1 MPNFAFMILIIGEKD
16 LNEFRGKGIVDN
28 RCNTRVVLKEKWKK
42 LVTIYNG

>member
-28 RCNTRVVLKEKWKK
+28 RCNTRDVLKEKWKK
-42 LVTIYNG
+42 LVTNG